1 MSARIAALEER
12 HARRIGLYARN
23 LHTGRELTHRPDERF
38 VMCSTFKV
46 LAAAA
51 VLDGRLVTP
60 DAQVLRRPASW
71 PPSLVEGAGYAVRM
85 QAWQDAGH
93 RPRVAEVCEAAV
105 AESDN
110 AAGNWLLGLI
120 GGPAAITRLARDLGD
135 PVTALTRWEPDL
147 NQWVP
152 GATRDTTTPR
162 AQGRNYAALLLGRA
176 LAPSD
181 RRRLHAW
188 MAAGTTG
195 AAALRAGLLPGWTI
209 AEKTGS
215 GDFGARNDVGL
226 ARTPDGDPVVISCL
240 THGLRGTDA
249 PLDAALADVGRV
261 CAQALG

>member
-1 MSARIAALEER
+1 M
-12 HARRIGLYARN
+12 
-23 LHTGRELTHRPDERF
+23 
-38 VMCSTFKV
+38 
-46 LAAAA
+46 
-51 VLDGRLVTP
+51 
-60 DAQVLRRPASW
+60 
-71 PPSLVEGAGYAVRM
+71 
-85 QAWQDAGH
+85 
-93 RPRVAEVCEAAV
+93 

-188 MAAGTTG
+188 MTASTTG

-226 ARTPDGDPVVISCL
+226 ARTPDGAPVVISLPDPRPARHRCPARCRA
-240 THGLRGTDA
+240 GRRGPGVRAGVGVSA
-249 PLDAALADVGRV
+249 PRWGT
-261 CAQALG
+261 